1 MTSARRPAPGVR
13 RWLHLLLGV
22 LLVGATGAVG
32 LTSSPA
38 LAAPLQTELR
48 LTELAPITVQA
59 GGTLRTVGTFS
70 TNRTLDD
77 VAVRLEVGTTAFLSR
92 AAITEAASTPP
103 VTTPVFGATDALGK
117 VRADSTRRFR
127 IQVATDDL
135 PFYGAGVFPLRVV
148 AVDVRT
154 GAVLSETSTFL
165 PYAPEGVG
173 VSPSRLLMFWPVI
186 GTPPGATDD
195 PDALAADLSAG
206 GRLSVLTRTGAGAPA
221 TWLVD
226 PAVLDA
232 AATLGSP
239 DANGWLDTYLTS
251 SADQDVVLLPYG
263 DPDAA
268 AVGAAD
274 EPRMLR
280 AGWAKG
286 DKVYRRLVGPAPR
299 ADLVWPAE
307 GAGDDATIDV
317 AGRAGASLVLLDEET
332 TPLVTPLT
340 YTPSGRVSWPD
351 PELDLLLAD
360 PAASA
365 LVATPASTPTDV
377 LLARQRFLAETLL
390 HALELYEPRL
400 LVVAPPRRWDPSPLW
415 SDELV
420 NAVRKASWLNPVSLE
435 EAVSPSAPTVE
446 RADPTIPESTA
457 SRQLPASMVDAA
469 VQGLIDN
476 RRLAGILS
484 RPQQLSGP
492 IDDDL
497 FNSISTAW
505 RDDPTAAVTAQQ
517 ETLDRLTGLRSR
529 VRILSRGGTLSDD
542 RGTFPVTVRNQ
553 LDQAV
558 VVRLALTS
566 ADPLRLRVDGP
577 ADPIRIEPDETV
589 SVDVELDAVTSGR
602 LSFDAQLQTPR
613 GTPYDDP
620 VTVTV
625 DVQGFG
631 SIALL
636 VFGVAA
642 ALMVV
647 AAAIRIGR
655 RVRSSRG
662 SSA

>member
-22 LLVGATGAVG
+22 LLVGVTGSIG
-32 LTSSPA
+32 LTSGPA

-48 LTELAPITVQA
+48 LTTLAPITVEA

-70 TNRTLDD
+70 TSRTLDD
-77 VAVRLEVGTTAFLSR
+77 VVVRLEVGTTAFLSR

-103 VTTPVFGATDALGK
+103 VTTPVFGAADELGK

-148 AVDVRT
+148 AVDVQT
-154 GAVLSETSTFL
+154 GTVLSETSTFL

-186 GTPPGATDD
+186 GTPPGAAAD
-195 PDALAADLSAG
+195 PTALGADLSAG

-232 AATLGSP
+232 AATLGTP
-239 DANGWLDTYLTS
+239 DAQGWLDSYLTG
-251 SADQDVVLLPYG
+251 SADQDVMLLPYA

-268 AVGAAD
+268 AIGAAD

-280 AGWAKG
+280 AARAKG
-286 DKVYRRLVGPAPR
+286 DKVYRRIAGPTAP

-307 GAGDDATIDV
+307 GAGDQATIDV
-317 AGRAGASLVLLDEET
+317 AGRAGSSLMLLDEENS
-332 TPLVTPLT
+332 PLVTPLT

-351 PELDLLLAD
+351 PELELLLAD

-390 HALELYEPRL
+390 HALELYDPRL

-415 SDELV
+415 ADELV
-420 NAVRKASWLNPVSLE
+420 TAVRKASWLNPVSLE

-446 RADPTIPESTA
+446 RVDPTIPESAA
-457 SRQLPASMVDAA
+457 SRQLPTSMVDAA
-469 VQGLIDN
+469 VQGLVDN

-484 RPQQLSGP
+484 QPQRLSGP
-492 IDDDL
+492 IDDAL
-497 FNSISTAW
+497 YSSISTAW
-505 RDDPTAAVTAQQ
+505 RDDPVAAETAQQ
-517 ETLDRLTGLRSR
+517 ATLDRLAGLRSR
-529 VRILSRGGTLSDD
+529 VRIISRGGTLSDD
-542 RGTFPVTVRNQ
+542 RGTFPVTLRNQ

-577 ADPIRIEPDETV
+577 ADPIRVGPDETV
-589 SVDVELDAVTSGR
+589 SVSVELDAVTSGR
-602 LSFDAQLQTPR
+602 LTFDAQLQTPR

-631 SIALL
+631 SITLL
-636 VFGVAA
+636 VFGVAV

-647 AAAIRIGR
+647 AAAIRVGR
-655 RVRSSRG
+655 RVRAARRG
-662 SSA
+662 NA

>member
-1 MTSARRPAPGVR
+1 MTSVRRPAPGVR
-13 RWLHLLLGV
+13 RWLRLLLGV
-22 LLVGATGAVG
+22 LLVGVIGTVG

-38 LAAPLQTELR
+38 AAAPLQTELR
-48 LTELAPITVQA
+48 LTTLAPITVQA

-70 TNRTLDD
+70 TTRTLDD
-77 VAVRLEVGTTAFLSR
+77 VVVRLEVGTTAFLSR

-103 VTTPVFGATDALGK
+103 VTTPVFGATDELGK

-148 AVDVRT
+148 AVDVPT
-154 GAVLSETSTFL
+154 GTVLSETSTFL

-186 GTPPGATDD
+186 GTPPGAAAD
-195 PDALAADLSAG
+195 PTALASDLSTG
-206 GRLSVLTRTGAGAPA
+206 GRLSVLTRTGAGAAA

-239 DANGWLDTYLTS
+239 DAQGWLDTYLTS
-251 SADQDVVLLPYG
+251 SADQDVVLLPYA

-268 AVGAAD
+268 AIGAAD
-274 EPRMLR
+274 RPRMLR
-280 AGWAKG
+280 AAWAKG
-286 DKVYRRLVGPAPR
+286 DRVYRRIAGPAPR

-307 GAGDDATIDV
+307 GGGDEATIDV
-317 AGRAGASLVLLDEET
+317 AGRAGGSLMLLDEET
-332 TPLVTPLT
+332 APLVTPLT
-340 YTPSGRVSWPD
+340 YTPSGRVAWPD
-351 PELDLLLAD
+351 PALDLLLAD

-390 HALELYEPRL
+390 HALELYDPRL

-415 SDELV
+415 ADELV
-420 NAVRKASWLNPVSLE
+420 TAVRKASWLNPVSLAK
-435 EAVSPSAPTVE
+435 AVSPSAPTVE
-446 RADPTIPESTA
+446 RAEPTIPESAA

-469 VQGLIDN
+469 VEGLIDN
-476 RRLAGILS
+476 GRLAGILS
-484 RPQQLSGP
+484 RPQRLSGP
-492 IDDDL
+492 IEDDL
-497 FNSISTAW
+497 FSSISTAW
-505 RDDPTAAVTAQQ
+505 RDDPTAALTAQQ
-517 ETLDRLTGLRSR
+517 ETLDRLAGLRSR
-529 VRILSRGGTLSDD
+529 VRIISRGGTLSDD
-542 RGTFPVTVRNQ
+542 RGTFPVTLRNQ

-577 ADPIRIEPDETV
+577 PDPIRVEPDETISV
-589 SVDVELDAVTSGR
+589 SVELDAVTSGR
-602 LSFDAQLQTPR
+602 LSFDAELQTRR
-613 GTPYDDP
+613 GIPYDEP

-631 SIALL
+631 RITLL

-642 ALMVV
+642 GLMVV
-647 AAAIRIGR
+647 AAAIRISR
-655 RVRSSRG
+655 RVRAARRSST
-662 SSA
+662 